1 MEMDAAT
8 VMTKEAS
15 RKVAVIDMHSHFF
28 PAMDAAYRARAEA
41 ERLPWLRDSGDGT
54 GFIMTGSD
62 TFRPVEDIL
71 WNPARRVEA
80 LDAQG
85 IDIQIICATPI
96 MFGYGRPAGEAL
108 DLAERFN
115 DEALAFCGHAPD
127 RMKALAQVPLQDI
140 DLSCA
145 EVSRAVAAGHLGVQI
160 GNHMGL
166 RNLDDEGL
174 LTFLAH
180 CAEVGAA
187 VLVHPWDMMARER
200 MPKYMLPWLVAMPAE
215 TQLSILS
222 LILSGAF
229 ERLPKSLRICFGH
242 GGGSF
247 AFLLGRVENAWKHRD
262 IVRVD
267 CPNPPSSYV
276 DRFFVDSAVFDSRA
290 LSLLIDVMGEDRVLL
305 GSDHPFPLGEQDIG
319 RLVREHD
326 GLSAAQKAKI
336 FSGNARAFLNL

>member
-1 MEMDAAT
+1 MTDRDAGQA
-8 VMTKEAS
+8 V
-15 RKVAVIDMHSHFF
+15 VIDMHSHFF
-28 PAMDAAYRARAEA
+28 PLMDAAYRTRAEA
-41 ERLPWLRDSGDGT
+41 EGLPWLRADG
-54 GFIMTGSD
+54 GGKGVIMQGGKE
-62 TFRPVEDIL
+62 FRPVDDIL
-71 WNPARRVEA
+71 WDPARRVEA
-80 LDAQG
+80 LDEQG
-85 IDIQIICATPI
+85 IDIQIVCATPI
-96 MFGYGRPAGEAL
+96 MFGYGRPAEQAL
-108 DLAERFN
+108 DCARRFN
-115 DEALAFCGHAPD
+115 DEALAFCGHAPG

-145 EVSRAVAAGHLGVQI
+145 EVSRAMETGHLGVQI

-166 RNLDDEGL
+166 RNLDDEGI

-200 MPKYMLPWLVAMPAE
+200 MPRYMLPWLVAMPAE

-229 ERLPKSLRICFGH
+229 ERLPRSLRICFGH

-267 CPNPPSSYV
+267 CPNPPSAYV
-276 DRFFVDSAVFDSRA
+276 DRFFVDSAVFDPRA
-290 LSLLIDVMGEDRVLL
+290 LGLLVDVMGEDRILL

-319 RLVREHD
+319 ALVRDHD
-326 GLSAAQKAKI
+326 GLTPAQKAKI
-336 FSGNARAFLNL
+336 FSGNARTFLNL